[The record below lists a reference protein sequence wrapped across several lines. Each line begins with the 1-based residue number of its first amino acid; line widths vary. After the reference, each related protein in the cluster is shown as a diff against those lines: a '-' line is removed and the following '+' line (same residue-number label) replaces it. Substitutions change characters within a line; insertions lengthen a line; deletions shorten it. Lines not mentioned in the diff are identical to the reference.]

1 MNSYNAPTRPH
12 LESRWLIDPSLRE
25 RSERMRRK
33 LKEVMAKEDARVEAD
48 LQSIRAKAKVVH
60 LEDHYN
66 YKLSSYNPQ
75 RNRMVAWAFSRLA
88 EEFEEIEALS
98 SSDREV
104 VVFRSAVA
112 LLRDQRP
119 VGLTNVL
126 LKGDDHKTGA
136 FTLRVGDPCFFPVS
150 LFVCLYDDDGW
161 PVHLGQNGHL
171 LWGELDGQVQ
181 VAQNDLNPS
190 IKAMSRI
197 IRNGGLYCAS
207 SWANPNCISAPL

>member
-1 MNSYNAPTRPH
+1 
-12 LESRWLIDPSLRE
+12 
-25 RSERMRRK
+25 MRRK
-33 LKEVMAKEDARVEAD
+33 LEEVMAKEDPRVEAD

-75 RNRMVAWAFSRLA
+75 RNRMVAGAFLRLA
-88 EEFEEIEALS
+88 EEFENLETLS
-98 SSDREV
+98 YTDREV
-104 VVFRSAVA
+104 TVFRNAVA
-112 LLRDQRP
+112 LFRDLRP
-119 VGLTNVL
+119 VGLTSVN
-126 LKGDDHKTGA
+126 LKGDDHKTGV

-150 LFVCLYDDDGW
+150 LFVCLYNDDGW

-207 SWANPNCISAPL
+207 SWANPNCIFAPL